1 MGLYEEMVF
10 ILGRMGNAK
19 QALKLIIKELQKVGM
34 AVEFVE
40 QQKDE
45 ELWEYLIS
53 ECLGQPRFVSELLE
67 HIGAHVDP
75 IKLIRRIPEG
85 MEIDNLRDRLVKIV
99 SLQKDDIL
107 KCSNTS
113 LSQWIYIRL

>member
-1 MGLYEEMVF
+1 MVF

-19 QALKLIIKELQKVGM
+19 QALKLIIKKLQKVGM

-45 ELWEYLIS
+45 ELWEFLIT
-53 ECLGQPRFVSELLE
+53 ECLGQPQFVSELLE

-85 MEIDNLRDRLVKIV
+85 MEIENLRDRLVKIV
-99 SLQKDDIL
+99 SFP
-107 KCSNTS
+107 NPT
-113 LSQWIYIRL
+113 

>member
-19 QALKLIIKELQKVGM
+19 QALKLIIKELKKVGV

-53 ECLGQPRFVSELLE
+53 ECLGQVC
-67 HIGAHVDP
+67 
-75 IKLIRRIPEG
+75 KL
-85 MEIDNLRDRLVKIV
+85 
-99 SLQKDDIL
+99 
-107 KCSNTS
+107 
-113 LSQWIYIRL
+113 

>member
-1 MGLYEEMVF
+1 MVF
-10 ILGRMGNAK
+10 ILGRMGNTK
-19 QALKLIIKELQKVGM
+19 QALKLIIQKLQKVGV

-45 ELWEYLIS
+45 ELWEFLIT
-53 ECLGQPRFVSELLE
+53 ECLGRPEFVSELLE

-99 SLQKDDIL
+99 SLVIISIFSVFL
-107 KCSNTS
+107 LPIPLFS
-113 LSQWIYIRL
+113 LSLVLFIAP